1 MFLKPSPE
9 HYKTHTTN
17 KQYYT
22 EKVWRRFS
30 NWRQQYSSLR
40 FSVWSKERPR
50 DDIIAV
56 KCTRH
61 NSRMY
66 FYDWKCVSGLKWS
79 QKDIPAVSDKEKSR
93 HRHRVSETCQLSKS
107 SSLVP
112 PILKYHIQQLSL
124 QQLSNNNQS
133 AARTSCRRR
142 RMALIFGS
150 VSLLPRHH
158 SIAQW
163 IIVTLLKLVNN

>member
-1 MFLKPSPE
+1 MKFYSKNTSVMFLKPSPE

-79 QKDIPAVSDKEKSR
+79 QKDIPAVSDKEKNR

-112 PILKYHIQQLSL
+112 PILKYHINNSP
-124 QQLSNNNQS
+124 SNNFP
-133 AARTSCRRR
+133 T
-142 RMALIFGS
+142 II
-150 VSLLPRHH
+150 SLLREQVVGGG
-158 SIAQW
+158 AW
-163 IIVTLLKLVNN
+163 L